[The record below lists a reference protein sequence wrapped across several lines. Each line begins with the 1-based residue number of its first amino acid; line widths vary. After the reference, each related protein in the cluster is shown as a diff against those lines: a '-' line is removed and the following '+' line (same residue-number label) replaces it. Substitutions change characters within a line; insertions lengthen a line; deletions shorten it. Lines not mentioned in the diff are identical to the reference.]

1 MAYTSII
8 DWITGVY
15 SQHGWADPIQ
25 ANPYYPFGDAYNL
38 PYDIGMKLWNI
49 IGGAIAWLLDLLF
62 PGNDVSTWLVCD
74 MTNNIFALVL
84 FMVLVFAVVFVACLI
99 SLWEERKVLG
109 RGMDRRGTMIGMW
122 GFLQCVAD
130 GLKTFMKDN
139 VFSKKVDGMTYWW
152 TVALIIGTSV
162 LIDCMVPL
170 SPRWFVVNY
179 DAGLLIIMGLY
190 ALAPFFILVS
200 GWSQN
205 NKYSLIGG
213 IRAAEMMIS
222 YEVPLLIII
231 ATAALLAGSLNIN
244 DIVMAQTKH
253 FWYVI
258 PMFVGFVTFMICAT
272 AESERAP
279 FDLAEAESELVEGW
293 QTEYGGMKWGL
304 IMLADYLRGA
314 CSCGIIVLL
323 FFGGWNLP
331 FMEWTYFLGDGIASF
346 HQTFMWWFPAPELTF
361 LLKAWLVFFVMIAI
375 RLGTGRVRTDTIL
388 NLGWKVFM
396 PLSILNLVIVLIFK
410 LFIGGVF

>member
-1 MAYTSII
+1 MMAYSSII
-8 DWITGVY
+8 DWVTGAY
-15 SQHGWADPIQ
+15 SQHGWADPLW
-25 ANPYYPFGDAYNL
+25 ANPYYPFGEGVYNL

-49 IGGAIAWLLDLLF
+49 IGGTIAWLLNLLF

-74 MTNNIFALVL
+74 MTNNLLALVL
-84 FMVLVFAVVFVACLI
+84 FMLVIFIVAFVAVLV
-99 SLWEERKVLG
+99 SLWEERKCLG

-139 VFSKKVDGMTYWW
+139 VYSKKVDNMTYWW

-170 SPRWFVVNY
+170 STRWFVVDY

-222 YEVPLLIII
+222 YEVPMLIII

-244 DIVMAQTKH
+244 DIVMAQTEH
-253 FWYVI
+253 FWYMI
-258 PMFVGFVTFMICAT
+258 PMFVGFVTFVMCAT
-272 AESERAP
+272 AEAERAP

-314 CSCGIIVLL
+314 CSCGMIVLL
-323 FFGGWNLP
+323 FWGGWNLP
-331 FMEWTYFLGDGIASF
+331 FTEWTYFVGEGF
-346 HQTFMWWFPAPELTF
+346 HQNFLWWFPAPELTF
-361 LLKAWLVFFVMIAI
+361 LLKAWFAFFLMIAI
-375 RLGTGRVRTDTIL
+375 RLGVGRVRTDSIL

-396 PLSILNLVIVLIFK
+396 PLAIFNLVIVIVLKTFA
-410 LFIGGVF
+410 GGVF